1 MGKLIGAAVALLVAP
16 VLLLS
21 AAAAGVLGVG
31 EDPAEAGTGGAG
43 QPDAS
48 STAAGDIPAGMLVLY
63 QRAATA
69 ECDQLPWT
77 VLAAVGKVES
87 DHGRSTLPGVHS
99 GSNRAGAMGPMQFLP
114 ATFAGYARP
123 VPPGGANPP
132 SPYDPVDAVHAAA
145 RYLCD
150 SGARTG
156 DLRAALFT
164 YNHSGDYVNAV
175 LAVARRYA
183 AAAAPADAGDAAAKA
198 VAFARAQLGVPYVW
212 GGDGSQL
219 TELPDGRTRVTGG
232 FDCSGL
238 TRAAY
243 AAAGVEMPRTARA
256 QFAAGPQI
264 PAGQPLE
271 PGDLTFYGSSA
282 ATIHHVGIYIGGGK
296 IIHAPDVGDVVRVA
310 SYRWPGDDLWG
321 ATRPTLDG

>member
-1 MGKLIGAAVALLVAP
+1 VGKLIGAAVAVLLAP
-16 VLLLS
+16 VLLLA

-31 EDPAEAGTGGAG
+31 EDPAAAGTGRGG
-43 QPDAS
+43 QPGAS
-48 STAAGDIPAGMLVLY
+48 STAAEDIPAGMLVLY

-69 ECDQLPWT
+69 ECERLPWP

-87 DHGRSTLPGVHS
+87 DHGRSILPGVHS
-99 GSNRAGAMGPMQFLP
+99 GSNDAGAQGPMQFLP

-123 VPPGGANPP
+123 VPPGGSDPP

-145 RYLCD
+145 RYLCR

-156 DLRAALFT
+156 DLRSALFT
-164 YNHSGDYVNAV
+164 YNQSTGYVNAV

-198 VAFARAQLGVPYVW
+198 VAFARTQLGVPYVW
-212 GGDGSQL
+212 GGDGRA
-219 TELPDGRTRVTGG
+219 EGG

-243 AAAGVEMPRTARA
+243 ATAGISIPRTADA
-256 QFAAGPQI
+256 QWRYGPTI
-264 PAGQPLE
+264 PAGQPLQ
-271 PGDLTFYGSSA
+271 PGDLLFYGTPA
-282 ATIHHVGIYIGGGK
+282 RATHVTLYVGDNQV
-296 IIHAPDVGDVVRVA
+296 IHAPHQGQPVQFAAVWTSGFL
-310 SYRWPGDDLWG
+310 S
-321 ATRPTLDG
+321 ATRPVHRN

>member
-1 MGKLIGAAVALLVAP
+1 MGRLIGAAAALLLAP
-16 VLLLS
+16 VLLLA

-31 EDPAEAGTGGAG
+31 EDPAATGTGGAG
-43 QPDAS
+43 QPGAS
-48 STAAGDIPAGMLVLY
+48 STAADDIPAAMLVLY

-87 DHGRSTLPGVHS
+87 DHDRFTLPGVHS
-99 GSNRAGAMGPMQFLP
+99 GSNRAGAQGPMQFLP
-114 ATFAGYARP
+114 TTFAGYAQP
-123 VPPGGANPP
+123 VPPGGADPP

-145 RYLCD
+145 RYLCQ
-150 SGARTG
+150 SGARGG

-164 YNHSGDYVNAV
+164 YNHSTDYVSAV

-198 VAFARAQLGVPYVW
+198 IAFARAQIGIPYVW
-212 GGDGSQL
+212 GGDGPA
-219 TELPDGRTRVTGG
+219 EGG

-243 AAAGVEMPRTARA
+243 ATAGISIPRTADTQWRH
-256 QFAAGPQI
+256 GPTI
-264 PAGQPLE
+264 PAGQPLQ
-271 PGDLTFYGSSA
+271 PGDLLFYGTPA
-282 ATIHHVGIYIGGGK
+282 RATHVTLYVGDNK
-296 IIHAPDVGDVVRVA
+296 VIHAPYQGQPVQYATVWTNGF
-310 SYRWPGDDLWG
+310 LG
-321 ATRPTLDG
+321 ATRPTADN